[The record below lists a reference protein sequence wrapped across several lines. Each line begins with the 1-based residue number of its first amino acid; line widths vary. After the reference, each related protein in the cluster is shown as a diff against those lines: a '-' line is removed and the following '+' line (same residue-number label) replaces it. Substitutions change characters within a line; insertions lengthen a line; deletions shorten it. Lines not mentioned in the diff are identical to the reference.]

1 MIHVVTIDTA
11 DLGDRSYLVHD
22 ESVAVVIDPQRDVD
36 RFLRLAGR
44 LDVRVTTVLE
54 THLHND
60 YVSGGPELA
69 RLTGA
74 DYVTPRGEFP
84 GRHEHVVGDG
94 AVIRA
99 GEVILHCVSTPGH
112 TPHHMTYVLEA
123 DDGMV
128 GAFTGGSLLFGTT
141 GRPDLISP
149 AHVRPLAR
157 AQHASARRLSAQ
169 LPATTPIYP
178 THGFGSFCAV
188 NPTAA
193 SDSTLERERR
203 SNAVL
208 TLAERD
214 FVDATLSELGAIPA
228 YYSRVGLTNAGGPAP
243 VDLSPAPV
251 ADPAEVRAR
260 AARGEWVVDL
270 RPRAQFA
277 AGHLPGTLGFDA
289 TGPFATY
296 LAWLI
301 RWPTPVTLLGPVSV
315 VATAARQLTRVGI
328 DRPAAVA
335 YGGPDD
341 WLNDG
346 VAPPDRLLVGYRRAS
361 FAELAAQRAA
371 GADPTVLDVRWP
383 HEHAGAH
390 IEGALHV
397 PLNDLLA
404 RAAELPDRPLWVH
417 CGTGFRASI
426 AASLLHRCGR
436 AVVLIDDRF
445 TSSAAE
451 TVGTARHHAVSSPGR

>member
-36 RFLRLAGR
+36 RFLRLAAR
-44 LDVRVTTVLE
+44 LDVRIATVLE

-60 YVSGGPELA
+60 YVTGGPELA

-74 DYVTPRGEFP
+74 DYITPRQEFP

-94 AVIRA
+94 EEVRA
-99 GEVILHCVSTPGH
+99 GDVTLRCVATPGH
-112 TPHHMTYVLEA
+112 TPHHMTYVLVT
-123 DDGMV
+123 DDGVV

-149 AHVRPLAR
+149 ADTQPLVR
-157 AQHASARRLSAQ
+157 AQHASARRLSTQ

-188 NPTAA
+188 NPTNAV
-193 SDSTLERERR
+193 SSTLEREQQ
-203 SNAVL
+203 SNPVL

-214 FVDATLSELGAIPA
+214 FADVTLLALGPIPG
-228 YYSRVGLTNAGGPAP
+228 YYSRVGLTNAAGPAP
-243 VDLSPAPV
+243 IDLSPAPV
-251 ADPAEVRAR
+251 ADLADLQAR

-301 RWPTPVTLLGPVSV
+301 RWPTPVTLLGPADV
-315 VATAARQLTRVGI
+315 VGTAARQLTRVGI
-328 DRPAAVA
+328 DRPSAVA
-335 YGGPDD
+335 YGGPED
-341 WLNDG
+341 W
-346 VAPPDRLLVGYRRAS
+346 VAGTAASPDNLPIGYRRAS
-361 FAELAAQRAA
+361 FAELAAERSA
-371 GADPTVLDVRWP
+371 GADLTVLDVRWP
-383 HEHAGAH
+383 HERAQAH
-390 IEGALHV
+390 IESALHV
-397 PLNDLLA
+397 PLNQLLA
-404 RAAELPDRPLWVH
+404 RVGELPGGPLWVH

-426 AASLLHRCGR
+426 AASLLHRCGL

-445 TSSAAE
+445 TSSLAQMAAPPRRRA
-451 TVGTARHHAVSSPGR
+451 TSAPRR